1 MQGWCRT
8 SEKFTPN
15 AAKRIFQTLKNNA
28 IIIGS
33 FTVFLGVSTIALL
46 DRDSPIKL
54 ETRVQGRWCMKTA
67 EVLEKN

>member
-1 MQGWCRT
+1 MN
-8 SEKFTPN
+8 KFTPN
-15 AAKRIFQTLKNNA
+15 AAKRTFQTFNNV

-33 FTVFLGVSTIALL
+33 FTIFLGVGTIALL